1 MRTHARSLRLV
12 VCFTGLIL
20 AAVLLI
26 SRPMLADSV
35 ESGIEVSQTPTL
47 DVVAIEDGSKV
58 FAVATGAAV
67 QLNVVARLSDGTS
80 RDVTHDAA
88 TSFASLSPEVAAVD
102 ASGRVVIAQSLLT
115 ADAAVLVVVS
125 RGNFTAPVAFRVT
138 EN

>member
-1 MRTHARSLRLV
+1 
-12 VCFTGLIL
+12 
-20 AAVLLI
+20 
-26 SRPMLADSV
+26 MLADSV

-47 DVVAIEDGSKV
+47 DVVANEDGAKV

-67 QLNVVARLSDGTS
+67 QLNVVAKLSDGTS

-102 ASGRVVIAQSLLT
+102 ASGRVVIAQSLPT

-125 RGNFTAPVAFRVT
+125 RGNFMAPVAFRVT